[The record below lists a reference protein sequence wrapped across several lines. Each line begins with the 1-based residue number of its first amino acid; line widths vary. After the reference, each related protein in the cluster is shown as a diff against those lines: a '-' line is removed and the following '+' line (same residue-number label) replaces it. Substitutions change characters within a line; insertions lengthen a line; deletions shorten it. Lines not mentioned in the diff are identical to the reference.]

1 MPTADAAELARNAR
15 GSERRARGGHA
26 PANVAAIDRIARN
39 PLRRHP
45 ARRLKAGWDEQSLIS
60 RFS

>member
-1 MPTADAAELARNAR
+1 MNDVARA
-15 GSERRARGGHA
+15 GHA